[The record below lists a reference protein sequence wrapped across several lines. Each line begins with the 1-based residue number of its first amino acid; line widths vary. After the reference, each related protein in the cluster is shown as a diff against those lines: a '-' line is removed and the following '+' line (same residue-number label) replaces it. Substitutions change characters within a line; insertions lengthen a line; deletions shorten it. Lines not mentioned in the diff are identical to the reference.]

1 MRKGLLI
8 GGLLLVVVVSI
19 GVLRQGNEEPVRPT
33 AENGPAAH
41 RLDPGTSAAEPSTSP
56 AVPSAA
62 PGGPLETQ
70 RLLRA
75 RDFATLT
82 RQFETKQARLEQ
94 DVRREDELATTLSA
108 FGVADPAL
116 TPLLDEWVVAQPEA
130 WPPRLARARHRIAV
144 AWERRG
150 AKLAKETSD
159 EQFAGMQ
166 QSLDAVIADAREA
179 LQRNSKL
186 TEAYRLLIRAA
197 QAHGDQRAC
206 VRLAELGIAV
216 APASLRVRSAL
227 AQCLLPRW
235 GGSYDAVSAVARE
248 AQTHVRENPALAAL
262 LGCVDWDRGFLARSE
277 TRYDEAVAL
286 FTRALAAGEDFQF
299 YEDRADTY
307 LRQKRYTEAL
317 ADAARALVLAP
328 EASGILVTRAWI
340 LVGLERYQDALGDVR
355 LASEIDPTSD
365 ALARF
370 RQQQGE
376 TAVSQAY
383 QLLETTKD
391 VPGAIARYT
400 WAIEMAPGNAEAV
413 YWRGRA
419 YLKQNDR
426 AHALADFEAAIR
438 VDPRHFES
446 YKNIDWL
453 LAQRGEWDAIIAH
466 WTSYIALE
474 PMSGQAYLERGGAY
488 HRKGDEKAALADAQ
502 KGCALGAAR
511 ACEIIGHKTAAQ

>member
-1 MRKGLLI
+1 MRKRLLI
-8 GGLLLVVVVSI
+8 GGLLLVIVASI
-19 GVLRQGNEEPVRPT
+19 GVLWQGAEEPVRPT
-33 AENGPAAH
+33 HENGPPAH
-41 RLDPGTSAAEPSTSP
+41 RPDLGTGATGPSASAAL
-56 AVPSAA
+56 PSAA
-62 PGGPLETQ
+62 PGGPLQTQ

-82 RQFETKQARLEQ
+82 RQLEAKQARLEQ
-94 DVRREDELATTLSA
+94 DIRREDELSTTLSA

-130 WPPRLARARHRIAV
+130 WAPRLARARHRITV
-144 AWERRG
+144 AWQRRG

-166 QSLDAVIADAREA
+166 QWLDAVIADAREA
-179 LQRNSKL
+179 LQRNPKL
-186 TEAYRLLIRAA
+186 TEAYRLLIRTA

-206 VRLAELGIAV
+206 VRFAELGLAV

-235 GGSYDAVSAVARE
+235 GGSYDAVSALARE
-248 AQTHVRENPALAAL
+248 AQTHVRENPALASL
-262 LGCVDWDRGFLARSE
+262 LGYVDWDRGCLARNE

-299 YEDRADTY
+299 YDDRADTY
-307 LRQKRYTEAL
+307 LRQKRYTDAL
-317 ADAARALVLAP
+317 ADLARALALAP

-340 LVGLERYQDALGDVR
+340 LVALERYQDALGDVR
-355 LASEIDPTSD
+355 LASEIDPTSV

-400 WAIEMAPGNAEAV
+400 WAIEMAPGSAEAL

-426 AHALADFEAAIR
+426 AHALADFEAAIHL
-438 VDPRHFES
+438 DPRHFES

-453 LAQRGEWDAIIAH
+453 FAQRGEWDAIIAH

-488 HRKGDEKAALADAQ
+488 HRKGDEKAAVADAQ
-502 KGCALGAAR
+502 KSCALGAAR